1 MEDAMVTGR
10 MSAEK
15 KAAGNSVLEKKGM
28 NASQA
33 VNLLYDRLAEE
44 QDTRFL
50 EHEKPTAHQWKMA
63 AELIDGLAAKEFIH
77 TRFDNMTR
85 GEIKLARAK
94 ARGVI

>member
-15 KAAGNSVLEKKGM
+15 KAAGNSVLEKNGL

-44 QDTRFL
+44 QDTDFL
-50 EHEKPTAHQWKMA
+50 EHGVPTRHQWKMA
-63 AELIDGLAAKEFIH
+63 AELVDSLYMDIDD
-77 TRFDNMTR
+77 RFFHMTR

>member
-1 MEDAMVTGR
+1 MDEAMVTGR

-15 KAAGNSVLEKKGM
+15 KAAGAEVLARAGM

-33 VNLLYDRLAEE
+33 VNMLYDRLVEE
-44 QDTRFL
+44 QDVSFL
-50 EHEKPTAHQWKMA
+50 ERHEVEPREWESA
-63 AELIDGLAAKEFIH
+63 ARLIDSIYIPVNP
-77 TRFDNMTR
+77 RFDNMTR